1 MHIKIKRLRTGAVL
15 PEYQTEGAAAMDVSA
30 CLDTQ
35 RTIEPF
41 ERVVIPTGIAIELP
55 VGYEAQLRAR
65 SGLSL
70 KHGIC
75 LANGI
80 GTIDSDYRGEVGVIL
95 INLGNESFII
105 EQGMRIAQMVVSRH
119 EKVKWN
125 EIDSL
130 SDTIRGENGY
140 GSTNIK

>member
-1 MHIKIKRLRTGAVL
+1 MSMHIKIKRLRTGAVL

-30 CLDTQ
+30 CLDT
-35 RTIEPF
+35 F

>member
-1 MHIKIKRLRTGAVL
+1 M
-15 PEYQTEGAAAMDVSA
+15 
-30 CLDTQ
+30 
-35 RTIEPF
+35 F
-41 ERVVIPTGIAIELP
+41 
-55 VGYEAQLRAR
+55 GYT
-65 SGLSL
+65 GLSL